1 MGRASALIGLTV
13 TLLWPAG
20 AFAQVIDSTSFAA
33 RLELSPPRDSANTT
47 LPRPQISPFSYDTP
61 SSAYASQNSAQAS
74 VPPLD
79 VSDRVQTVWVVKY
92 R

>member
-1 MGRASALIGLTV
+1 MGRASAMIGLAA
-13 TLLWPAG
+13 TLLFPAV
-20 AFAQVIDSTSFAA
+20 AFAQVIDSTSITA
-33 RLELSPPRDSANTT
+33 RLELSPPRDSDSAT
-47 LPRPQISPFSYDTP
+47 LPHPQISPLTYDTFP
-61 SSAYASQNSAQAS
+61 SPYASQNSAS